1 VRSGSNAL
9 RLSGGREG
17 TMALR
22 AFLDSAGNEWL
33 AFDVIP
39 RADERRRL
47 DRRLL
52 HETRSQPRDRR
63 DADRRF
69 TVGGRSPLVRGVADG
84 WLCFERGTER
94 RRLWPIPECW
104 PRCSDVELE
113 SYCQSARPVRRESGS
128 ADEMRQAR
136 AVNR

>member
-1 VRSGSNAL
+1 
-9 RLSGGREG
+9 
-17 TMALR
+17 MALR
-22 AFLDSAGNEWL
+22 AFMDSAGNEWL

-47 DRRLL
+47 NRRASQA
-52 HETRSQPRDRR
+52 TQSQPEDRR

-69 TVGGRSPLVRGVADG
+69 TVGGRSTLASGVTDG

-94 RRLWPIPECW
+94 RRLCPIPEHW

-113 SYCQSARPVRRESGS
+113 AYCQSARPVRREPGN
-128 ADEMRQAR
+128 AR
-136 AVNR
+136 ETLPTQAVNR

>member
-1 VRSGSNAL
+1 
-9 RLSGGREG
+9 
-17 TMALR
+17 MALR
-22 AFLDSAGNEWL
+22 AFLDSSGNEWL

-39 RADERRRL
+39 RTDERRRL
-47 DRRLL
+47 DRRASRAM
-52 HETRSQPRDRR
+52 RSQPEDRR

-69 TVGGRSPLVRGVADG
+69 TVGGRSLLAGGVADG

-94 RRLWPIPECW
+94 RRLCPIPARW

-113 SYCQSARPVRRESGS
+113 SYCQSARPVRRDSENNL
-128 ADEMRQAR
+128 EMLQAR